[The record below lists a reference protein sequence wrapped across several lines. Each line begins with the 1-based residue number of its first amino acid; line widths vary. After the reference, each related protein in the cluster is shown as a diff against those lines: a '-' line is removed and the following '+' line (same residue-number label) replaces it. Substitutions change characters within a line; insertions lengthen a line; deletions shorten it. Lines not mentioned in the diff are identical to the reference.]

1 MCPGAV
7 QSVLRVSAAWASTST
22 LTEPSGP
29 STTISTSGRPTVI
42 ISSLADPLGRCV
54 VLSRSPSERGLST
67 GLWDVPHLV
76 DAGYSR
82 AAASRRVSAVLSCWI
97 SGRDPSMFEGADE
110 FVRTLVGVL
119 AFGVG
124 SGGVLGDAQ
133 QAADLVDGVA
143 FAWWDGLLTDTD
155 GVAVGFVPSGLEGSH
170 RSG

>member
-1 MCPGAV
+1 
-7 QSVLRVSAAWASTST
+7 
-22 LTEPSGP
+22 
-29 STTISTSGRPTVI
+29 
-42 ISSLADPLGRCV
+42 
-54 VLSRSPSERGLST
+54 
-67 GLWDVPHLV
+67 
-76 DAGYSR
+76 
-82 AAASRRVSAVLSCWI
+82 
-97 SGRDPSMFEGADE
+97 MFEGADE